1 MRESH
6 YPTVRPAAD
15 IMDAE
20 GGVQIVAN
28 MPGVREEDLYLA
40 LDGREL
46 RIRASSHCPSPEAGS
61 KDLRN
66 LEFGNV
72 EYELD
77 IAMDA
82 PLSAAGESGQ
92 SALRMTQRSK
102 AFRKLSGSRVMIRA
116 SSPSE

>member
-1 MRESH
+1 MKDSH

-28 MPGVREEDLYLA
+28 MPGVRVEDLYLT

-61 KDLRN
+61 KDLLN

-82 PLSAAGESGQ
+82 PLSAPPHISMDQGILSVCLPPESRGKV
-92 SALRMTQRSK
+92 R
-102 AFRKLSGSRVMIRA
+102 FV
-116 SSPSE
+116 

>member
-1 MRESH
+1 MKNSH

-15 IMDAE
+15 IMEAE
-20 GGVQIVAN
+20 EGIQIIAN
-28 MPGVREEDLYLA
+28 MPGVRAEDLYLA

-46 RIRASSHCPSPEAGS
+46 RIRASAHCPSPEAGS

-66 LEFGNV
+66 LEFGDV

-82 PLSAAGESGQ
+82 PLSAPPLVSLERGVLSLCLPPESRGKV
-92 SALRMTQRSK
+92 R
-102 AFRKLSGSRVMIRA
+102 FV
-116 SSPSE
+116 

>member
-1 MRESH
+1 MKGSH

-28 MPGVREEDLYLA
+28 MPGVRAEDLYLS

-46 RIRASSHCPSPEAGS
+46 RIRASSHCPSPDAGG

-82 PLSAAGESGQ
+82 PLSAPPLISLECGVLSVCLPPESRGKV
-92 SALRMTQRSK
+92 R
-102 AFRKLSGSRVMIRA
+102 FV
-116 SSPSE
+116 